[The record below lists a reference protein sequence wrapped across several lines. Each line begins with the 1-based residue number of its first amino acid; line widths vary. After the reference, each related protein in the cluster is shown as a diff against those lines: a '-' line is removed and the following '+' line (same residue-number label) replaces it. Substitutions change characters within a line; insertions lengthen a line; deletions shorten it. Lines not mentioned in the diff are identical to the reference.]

1 MGDLRFVIAIPPIVV
16 SDVAELQRQIA
27 DLAEL
32 VTRQN
37 RFLMRRLG
45 RKRIPPLYE
54 SNLSYR
60 DDPWSG
66 GAQHMPNALECLADG
81 VVNCRGAVPY
91 RLAQL
96 REDHPDQLFSVRT
109 YPRQVRGSGVLI
121 HLQINMPGGA
131 VEDPSRFLRGWK

>member
-1 MGDLRFVIAIPPIVV
+1 MGDLRFVIALSPIVV
-16 SDVAELQRQIA
+16 ADVGELQRQVA

-54 SNLSYR
+54 TQLFYR
-60 DDPWSG
+60 DDPWEAD
-66 GAQHMPNALECLADG
+66 AQHMPNALECLAAG
-81 VVNCRGAVPY
+81 FVNCRGAVPY

-96 REDHPDQLFSVRT
+96 REDHPDQLFSVHT
-109 YPRQVRGSGVLI
+109 YPRRLRSGDVLI
-121 HLQINMPGGA
+121 HLQINMPGG
-131 VEDPSRFLRGWK
+131 VIEDPSRFLRK